1 MNVKA
6 VLETSRNVG
15 YEPKGSPKHRIDV
28 CEEVK
33 IMKLPEY
40 AASRSD
46 RASTRAELFEVLEVL
61 GGFEEPHE
69 TDLDQTGDLLA
80 CLESDHAATPTEIL
94 DEVCS
99 EEQLLMEI
107 EHFNT
112 LLSSRKAQ
120 RIN

>member
-1 MNVKA
+1 LDVEAKP
-6 VLETSRNVG
+6 ETSRNAG
-15 YEPKGSPKHRIDV
+15 YEPKGSPKHPIGVR
-28 CEEVK
+28 EEVN

-40 AASRSD
+40 AASGSD
-46 RASTRAELFEVLEVL
+46 RASTREELFEVLEVL

-80 CLESDHAATPTEIL
+80 CLESDHTAAPTEIL
-94 DEVCS
+94 EEVCS
-99 EEQLLMEI
+99 EERLLMEM
-107 EHFNT
+107 EPFNS